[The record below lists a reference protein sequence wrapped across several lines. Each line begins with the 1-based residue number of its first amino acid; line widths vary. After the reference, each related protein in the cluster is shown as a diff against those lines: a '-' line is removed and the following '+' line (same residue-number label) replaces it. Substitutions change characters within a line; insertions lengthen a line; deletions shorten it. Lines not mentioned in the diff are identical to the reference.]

1 MRRQPCSTLPTC
13 CLPWS
18 TCTATQICS
27 HVDANNCVMTAGDEL
42 FHHLDLAGA
51 FDEATAMFYA
61 ANVLL
66 ICQHSLCERLS
77 RLLTLSI
84 VP

>member
-1 MRRQPCSTLPTC
+1 
-13 CLPWS
+13 
-18 TCTATQICS
+18 
-27 HVDANNCVMTAGDEL
+27 MTAGDKL